1 MAIFMAFQSPEL
13 EILGLTTIFGNTS
26 TEIATQNA
34 LRLVCNQLIFIFL
47 CMMCFRCNFFFFGI
61 RTQSISVFNL
71 QKDSVRLQAF
81 QVFQWLRAVPGL

>member
-34 LRLVCNQLIFIFL
+34 LRLVCNQLVFIFL
-47 CMMCFRCNFFFFGI
+47 CMMCFRCNFFFGI
-61 RTQSISVFNL
+61 CTESMSVFNL

-81 QVFQWLRAVPGL
+81 QVFQWLRAVLGL

>member
-1 MAIFMAFQSPEL
+1 MNFHQWLDDAMAIFMAFQSPEL

-47 CMMCFRCNFFFFGI
+47 CMMCFRCNFFWNMYIINECF
-61 RTQSISVFNL
+61 
-71 QKDSVRLQAF
+71 
-81 QVFQWLRAVPGL
+81 